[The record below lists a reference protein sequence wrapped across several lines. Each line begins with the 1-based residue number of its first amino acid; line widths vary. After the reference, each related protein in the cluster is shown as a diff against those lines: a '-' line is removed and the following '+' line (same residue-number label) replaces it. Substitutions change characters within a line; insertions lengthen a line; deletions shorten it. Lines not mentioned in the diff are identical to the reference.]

1 MLQTNI
7 AGSRTQG
14 VPSTDGISMYKTTTG
29 SFLNSDQ
36 QAETK
41 ILQKDAHNARPAGS
55 SKKFKKQ
62 KKDDILKMI
71 NQLELG
77 ENSDTFRHLAK
88 QFYLQNVNI
97 SKQSNKVGSGKQ
109 SVILSADG
117 SLTKDGL
124 TDDPIAAFKIQNQS
138 VSSQQNSTK
147 LTTKGTAGKQST
159 DA

>member
-1 MLQTNI
+1 
-7 AGSRTQG
+7 
-14 VPSTDGISMYKTTTG
+14 
-29 SFLNSDQ
+29 
-36 QAETK
+36 
-41 ILQKDAHNARPAGS
+41 
-55 SKKFKKQ
+55 
-62 KKDDILKMI
+62 MI

-159 DA
+159 DAQQPAQEESEMRVLQKQLWQQFQLLRILKQTKYQ